1 MKTNRGNLEG
11 FDMAIVVVALIGLL
25 YFLFTFV
32 PFFINVKDFFLHGIN
47 FSAIGNILDLILVI
61 LSLFFMTLI
70 AYCAVRLLE
79 IRKKEHAH
87 LHEEIHE
94 YAHHQAEKEAKQ
106 KEKQNMSGNPRWVHT
121 LELVFSDNP
130 GDWKLAVIEA
140 DTLLE
145 DMMQKMSFK
154 GEGVG
159 EMLRSANQETFPRL
173 TQAWEVHVIR
183 NRIAHEG
190 TSFELPHH
198 EAKRVIAIYEQIF
211 RDYGF
216 I

>member
-11 FDMAIVVVALIGLL
+11 FDIAIVVVALIGLL
-25 YFLFTFV
+25 YILFTFV
-32 PFFINVKDFFLHGIN
+32 PFFVNVKDFFLHGIN
-47 FSAIGNILDLILVI
+47 FKEIGKIVDLILTI
-61 LSLFFMTLI
+61 FALFFMTLI

-140 DTLLE
+140 DSLLE
-145 DMMQKMSFK
+145 DMMRKMGFQ
-154 GEGVG
+154 GEGLG
-159 EMLRSANQETFPRL
+159 EMLRSATQETFPRL
-173 TQAWEVHVIR
+173 TQAWEIHVIR